1 MADTPSEFQVKV
13 LSSICRGIDSMY
25 KDGLL
30 CDLKVSVGHVTF
42 DCHSLVLAAVSGFFQ
57 ALITSSWR
65 ESQNGHVTIEHEDVT
80 AESFQMLLDILYKA
94 KEVITKET
102 AKDVLRMSIYLQVR
116 ATENNLLYTAK
127 GTVY

>member
-1 MADTPSEFQVKV
+1 MADTLSEFQVKV

-30 CDLKVSVGHVTF
+30 CDLKVTVGHVTF

-57 ALITSSWR
+57 ALVTSSWR

-94 KEVITKET
+94 EEVITKET

-116 ATENNLLYTAK
+116 ATENNLLYTTK